1 MLSGHSKVIS
11 ATFEQN
17 QSCVTARDRMVW
29 TRTPTGNDSDIIF
42 PTIGHFSGDFSNV
55 HWTVTSHSK
64 SFGLTPK
71 CIRTIFERL
80 RIISALSGKKNTHF
94 V

>member
-29 TRTPTGNDSDIIF
+29 TRTPTGYDSDVIF
-42 PTIGHFSGDFSNV
+42 PTIGYFSGDFSKV
-55 HWTVTSHSK
+55 QWTVTSHSK
-64 SFGLTPK
+64 W
-71 CIRTIFERL
+71 FEL
-80 RIISALSGKKNTHF
+80 VPGLSGRFTDIQESFWPLLSKISHA
-94 V
+94 